1 MVTGASG
8 RGKEPEA
15 RVAGRPLFENGPGA
29 QIDLA
34 PFFEFEV
41 DARPGA
47 QPVTGLQSIQRGGKK
62 VGGKRRIEEDD
73 VPLTDGLARRE
84 RALLRRAPQELERRM
99 PANGAV
105 HRAEPLRV
113 PVQHLDGFAAV
124 VDQHGAT
131 RAAGKRLET
140 ERAATGKEIQA
151 VAALDVTGQPVEQ
164 GLPHA
169 AERRAHGGIAGQLQ
183 LSPFPQ
189 TADNAYFVSSLQK
202 LEFPVCD
209 EKVRPRRANPG
220 LMLSESATKNEGA
233 FWQRLKSGLSKTR
246 GRLAEGVG
254 DLLLGEREIDADVM
268 EELET
273 ALLLTD
279 VGVDAT
285 SQIMDALS
293 ARVKRRE
300 LNDTAALHGALAGLL
315 KERLAD
321 LQKPFEVRASRP
333 SVVFFVGVNGA
344 GKTTTI
350 GKMARRL
357 KDQGKSVLLAA
368 GDTFRAAAVEQLQAW
383 GERNG
388 VAVIAQSQ
396 GADSASVIYDAVE
409 AARARGIDVLLADT
423 AGRLQARANLMEEL
437 KKIRRVVERL
447 DASAPHE
454 VLLVLDAGSGQN
466 ALSQVTEF
474 DAAVGVTGF
483 VITKLDGSARAGVIF
498 AIAEQLRRAGKTI
511 PVYFIG
517 VGEGLEDLRPFDA
530 GAFVDALLALD

>member
-1 MVTGASG
+1 M
-8 RGKEPEA
+8 
-15 RVAGRPLFENGPGA
+15 
-29 QIDLA
+29 
-34 PFFEFEV
+34 
-41 DARPGA
+41 
-47 QPVTGLQSIQRGGKK
+47 
-62 VGGKRRIEEDD
+62 
-73 VPLTDGLARRE
+73 
-84 RALLRRAPQELERRM
+84 
-99 PANGAV
+99 
-105 HRAEPLRV
+105 
-113 PVQHLDGFAAV
+113 
-124 VDQHGAT
+124 
-131 RAAGKRLET
+131 
-140 ERAATGKEIQA
+140 
-151 VAALDVTGQPVEQ
+151 
-164 GLPHA
+164 
-169 AERRAHGGIAGQLQ
+169 
-183 LSPFPQ
+183 
-189 TADNAYFVSSLQK
+189 
-202 LEFPVCD
+202 
-209 EKVRPRRANPG
+209 
-220 LMLSESATKNEGA
+220 
-233 FWQRLKSGLSKTR
+233 
-246 GRLAEGVG
+246 
-254 DLLLGEREIDADVM
+254 
-268 EELET
+268 
-273 ALLLTD
+273 
-279 VGVDAT
+279 
-285 SQIMDALS
+285 
-293 ARVKRRE
+293 
-300 LNDTAALHGALAGLL
+300 NDTAALHGALAGLL

-321 LQKPFEVRASRP
+321 LQKPFEVRAARP
-333 SVVFFVGVNGA
+333 GVVFFVGVNGA

-396 GADSASVIYDAVE
+396 GADSASVVYDAVE
-409 AARARGIDVLLADT
+409 AARARGFDVLLADT
-423 AGRLQARANLMEEL
+423 AGRLQARVNLMEEL